1 MPPQSFACPGSTIT
15 WTVDEHSG
23 FEVVGEPRPIRA
35 WPAAMGQWKEQI
47 AVAAAKHGVPM
58 AWIAAVIAL
67 ESGGNATA
75 CATGGTPYEG
85 TKCNSTE
92 GVGLMAML
100 PSTAS
105 MVAGHAVSAR
115 QLMDD
120 PGLSIDLGA
129 KLLRQNLD
137 KYDGSLIHAAV
148 AHNAGSVRCGRG
160 NVWAGGTEWHRAE
173 PCPELGWGVI
183 MGCVYAAKDYG
194 ARCAPSTKRPD
205 YYVCS
210 NDYPRE
216 IMRFANAAVDAG
228 FTGIGT
234 VKQVVEEAKDW
245 ALVLGALG
253 LGVVGGAAAYH
264 AYRRGR
270 RRS

>member
-1 MPPQSFACPGSTIT
+1 MDPQSFACPGSTIV
-15 WTVDEHSG
+15 WTVDEHGG
-23 FEVVGEPRPIRA
+23 FEIVGEPRPIRP
-35 WPAAMGQWKEQI
+35 WPKAMEQWKKQI

-58 AWIAAVIAL
+58 AWIAAVMAL

-75 CATGGTPYEG
+75 CAPGGTPYEG

-120 PGLSIDLGA
+120 PSLSIDLGT

-173 PCPELGWGVI
+173 ACPELGWGVI
-183 MGCVYAAKDYG
+183 MGCVYAQKDYG
-194 ARCAPSTKRPD
+194 ARCTPSTKRPG

-228 FTGIGT
+228 FTGGKI
-234 VKQVVEEAKDW
+234 VEEVVAEATPW
-245 ALVLGALG
+245 ALALGALS
-253 LGVVGGAAAYH
+253 LGVIAGVVTH
-264 AYRRGR
+264 RQLR
-270 RRS
+270 RR